1 MKFSLVAEAFEK
13 IESTSSRLEITDILA
28 ELFSN
33 AENNEIGNLIYL
45 CQGTIAPK
53 FTGIDIG
60 MGEKLVE
67 SAIASAMGFSK
78 KEVEDLYYKLGD
90 LGLVSMELGS
100 KKKQQALF
108 SRKLMLNEVYSSMI
122 KISTSNGS
130 GSQDLKIKVLVD
142 LLGNSSPV
150 EAKFITRFPIGTM
163 RLGVG
168 DPTILDALSI
178 KTVGDKS
185 LRETIERAY
194 NLRSD
199 LGLIALIL
207 FEKGVEKLKKINVEA
222 GVPIMP
228 ALGERLPSAQD
239 IVDKLG
245 KCAVEGKYDG
255 LRCQLHKKGNEIT
268 IFSRKLDN
276 ITSMFPELVLAA
288 KKLPAKELIIEGEAL
303 AYNPSTE
310 EFYPF
315 QVTIQRKRKY
325 GVEKM
330 SEDFPLSLVVFD
342 VIFLEGVDCTVKPYD
357 ERRKIV
363 ESLIK
368 ENNTFKKSKQI
379 VTDDPE
385 KINDFFE
392 VCLEK

>member
-150 EAKFITRFPIGTM
+150 EAKFITRFPVGVM

-222 GVPIMP
+222 
-228 ALGERLPSAQD
+228 
-239 IVDKLG
+239 
-245 KCAVEGKYDG
+245 
-255 LRCQLHKKGNEIT
+255 
-268 IFSRKLDN
+268 
-276 ITSMFPELVLAA
+276 
-288 KKLPAKELIIEGEAL
+288 
-303 AYNPSTE
+303 
-310 EFYPF
+310 
-315 QVTIQRKRKY
+315 
-325 GVEKM
+325 
-330 SEDFPLSLVVFD
+330 
-342 VIFLEGVDCTVKPYD
+342 
-357 ERRKIV
+357 
-363 ESLIK
+363 
-368 ENNTFKKSKQI
+368 
-379 VTDDPE
+379 
-385 KINDFFE
+385 
-392 VCLEK
+392 